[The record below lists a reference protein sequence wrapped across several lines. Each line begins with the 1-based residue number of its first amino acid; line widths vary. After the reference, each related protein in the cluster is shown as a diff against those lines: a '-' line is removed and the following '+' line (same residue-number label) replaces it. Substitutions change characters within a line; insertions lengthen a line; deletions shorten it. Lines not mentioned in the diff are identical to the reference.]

1 MADFSFP
8 GASVETKDP
17 KIEVDVPREK
27 PFPPGRMRF
36 RLVVRDDAGN
46 ESAPD
51 EVDVYIVD
59 RTRPLA
65 ILRAPEQ
72 VEYGQGFVLEG
83 GESMDPAGGVVVAYV
98 WTRVE

>member
-8 GASVETKDP
+8 GSVQETKEA
-17 KIEVDVPREK
+17 KVEVEVPVDK
-27 PFPPGRMRF
+27 PFPVGKMRF

-46 ESAPD
+46 ESVPD

-59 RTRPLA
+59 RERPTA
-65 ILRAPEQ
+65 ILVAPKQ
-72 VEYGQGFVLEG
+72 VDYGQAFTLDGTM
-83 GESMDPAGGVVVAYV
+83 STDPAGGSIVAYV

>member
-8 GASVETKDP
+8 GATIETKDA
-17 KIEVDVPREK
+17 KVEVEVNPDK
-27 PFPPGRMRF
+27 PLPVGRMRF

-59 RTRPLA
+59 RTRPVA
-65 ILRAPEQ
+65 ILRAPSQ
-72 VEYGQGFVLEG
+72 VDYGSGFALEG
-83 GESMDPAGGVVVAYV
+83 TESMDPEGGVVVAYV